1 MTVHFIGAGPGA
13 ADLITVRG
21 LEIIRSCPVV
31 LYAGSLV
38 PPDVVAEA
46 PEGARVFDTAPMT
59 LDEIIAEMKSADGAG
74 DDVAR
79 VHSGDP
85 ALYGA
90 IAEQMR
96 RLDGLGIAY
105 DVTPGVPAY
114 AAVAAAIGCELTLP
128 DVCQT
133 VVLTRTA
140 VRSSPMPGGE
150 DLATLGQSG
159 ATLAI
164 HLSVNNLAR
173 VVKELTP
180 LYGPDCPVV
189 VAYRVSWPDEKILKG
204 TLADIRKKVKT
215 AGITRTALILIGK
228 ALAPKDFDD
237 SRLYAPDHHHLL
249 RPPNPKSRKREK
261 D

>member
-21 LEIIRSCPVV
+21 LDLIRRCPLV

-38 PPDVVAEA
+38 PLELVAEA
-46 PEGARVFDTAPMT
+46 GTEARVVDSAP
-59 LDEIIAEMKSADGAG
+59 LDLDAIIAEMAAAEAAG
-74 DDVAR
+74 EDVAR

-85 ALYGA
+85 SLYGA

-96 RLDGLGIAY
+96 KLDQLGIAY

-150 DLATLGQSG
+150 DLTTLGQSG

-189 VAYRVSWPDEKILKG
+189 VAYRVSWPDEKILKS
-204 TLADIRKKVKT
+204 TLAGIRKKVKA

-228 ALAPKDFDD
+228 TLAPKDFDD

-249 RPPNPKSRKREK
+249 RPPDPKSRKREK